1 MKELTYKLKEVTTD
15 NIKYEELLEE
25 IEIKYK
31 EISEKFFVS
40 QQKWQ
45 RSLAVEK
52 RKNEQMRKQNES
64 LAFSVKNLNE
74 KL

>member
-1 MKELTYKLKEVTTD
+1 MENNMKELTYKLKEVTTD

-40 QQKWQ
+40 
-45 RSLAVEK
+45 
-52 RKNEQMRKQNES
+52 
-64 LAFSVKNLNE
+64 
-74 KL
+74 

>member
-52 RKNEQMRKQNES
+52 RKNEQMRKHNES

>member
-40 QQKWQ
+40 
-45 RSLAVEK
+45 
-52 RKNEQMRKQNES
+52 
-64 LAFSVKNLNE
+64 
-74 KL
+74 